1 MYDGCTGWQGH
12 LRQLTP
18 FNSHLTR
25 SRVARYRFLEKLLM
39 LGKKETELL
48 KVAEQLSVS
57 LAVLFTAHKLATD
70 GPQLFS
76 DNSKRDRRCSSP
88 R

>member
-1 MYDGCTGWQGH
+1 
-12 LRQLTP
+12 
-18 FNSHLTR
+18 
-25 SRVARYRFLEKLLM
+25 M

-76 DNSKRDRRCSSP
+76 DNSKCDRRCSSP